1 MLIRKK
7 NTYYAKAL
15 FILDRGIGMMKRKNP
30 AGCIFLLYAFMIFP
44 EIFFALLDKVK
55 IVYFKNKFGVDE
67 DRCG

>member
-1 MLIRKK
+1 
-7 NTYYAKAL
+7 
-15 FILDRGIGMMKRKNP
+15 MMKRKNP

-44 EIFFALLDKVK
+44 EIFFVLLDKVK